1 MYIDKWVNFPRKIP
15 EFIFKVFFGNIE
27 YYLTYEFEGE
37 MHMLAYIHWAN
48 QVKKDDIG
56 LLSFLGYGSHQ
67 FIDACAIDR
76 CVGFIKINRIY
87 YIIDKESINELEL

>member
-1 MYIDKWVNFPRKIP
+1 MYIDKWANFPKKIP

-56 LLSFLGYGSHQ
+56 LLSFLEYGLH
-67 FIDACAIDR
+67 
-76 CVGFIKINRIY
+76 
-87 YIIDKESINELEL
+87 

>member
-1 MYIDKWVNFPRKIP
+1 MYIDKWANFPKKIS

-37 MHMLAYIHWAN
+37 MHILAYIHWAN
-48 QVKKDDIG
+48 EVKKDDIG

-76 CVGFIKINRIY
+76 CVGFIKIREHQGRC
-87 YIIDKESINELEL
+87 KVRSVKFKL